1 MIQPIGS
8 NSVWSAPLSN
18 LNQPNSAL
26 TYYLHFGSIVDQ
38 KLRIVSALLTQI
50 LSEPA
55 FSVLRT
61 REQLGYI
68 VFCTLWLLPGAS
80 ERGLRI
86 VVQSEKKPG
95 YLEERVEA
103 FLEEMKTEL
112 ENMTDEAFE
121 SHKSGL
127 GKKWLETDKN
137 LNEEASRLLTQITSG
152 HLDFLRRRCSSFC
165 LTFGYLISCS
175 R

>member
-1 MIQPIGS
+1 M
-8 NSVWSAPLSN
+8 VWSAPLPN
-18 LNQPNSAL
+18 LNQATSAL

-50 LSEPA
+50 LTEPA

-68 VFCTLWLLPGAS
+68 VSCASWLLPGGS
-80 ERGLRI
+80 ENGLRI

-103 FLEEMKTEL
+103 FLEEMKIEL
-112 ENMTDEAFE
+112 EEMADEEFE
-121 SHKSGL
+121 SHKTGL
-127 GKKWLETDKN
+127 GKKWLEADKN
-137 LNEEASRLLTQITSG
+137 LNEEASRLFTQIATG
-152 HLDFLRRRCSSFC
+152 HLDFLRGRCS
-165 LTFGYLISCS
+165 TFLSHI
-175 R
+175 